1 MDATLIPNQT
11 TKFSLD
17 MDLADF
23 ELLISEKSIID
34 KIAEVSV
41 ELDRDFQGNEI
52 TIVMIMKGAICLV
65 ADLIRHIKSPC
76 SIDFIHCSSYGQNGT
91 ERGELSF
98 FGMDRIDVKN
108 KHVLLVDDIFDSGV
122 TLSESVKRL
131 KEQGPKSI
139 KSLVLLTKNVPHKTD
154 YRPDYT
160 LFPIENRFV
169 VGYGLDYKELYRGL
183 PGVYAMVIE
192 E

>member
-11 TKFSLD
+11 KFSVD
-17 MDLADF
+17 MNLPDF
-23 ELLISEKSIID
+23 ELLISEQSIIN
-34 KIAEVSV
+34 KIAEVAA
-41 ELDRDFQGNEI
+41 ELDRDFHGHEV

-65 ADLIRHIKSPC
+65 ADLIRHIQNPC
-76 SIDFIHCSSYGQNGT
+76 SIDFIHCSSYGKNGT

-98 FGMDRIDVKN
+98 FGMDRIDVKG

-122 TLSESVKRL
+122 TLSEAAKRL
-131 KEQGPKSI
+131 KEQNPKSL

-183 PGVYAMVIE
+183 PGVYAMIIE